1 MRYGVC
7 ALYDGTKAARPGST
21 IPIKFQACGTGG
33 ANLSSASVVATATRI
48 EFVGAAVA
56 SGVQDAGNANPDS
69 NFRFDPALGG
79 TGGYIFNLKTTGLA
93 TGSYKLFFTLT
104 GDPTVH
110 DLPFVVR

>member
-1 MRYGVC
+1 MR
-7 ALYDGTKAARPGST
+7 DGRRQPVLGQRRGDGDADRVRGRRRGERSPG
-21 IPIKFQACGTGG
+21 
-33 ANLSSASVVATATRI
+33 
-48 EFVGAAVA
+48 
-56 SGVQDAGNANPDS
+56 AGNANPDS
-69 NFRFDPALGG
+69 NFRFYPALGG